1 MNDHQIRSVNT
12 RNLLKKLTVA
22 IIVVAAYQLTFNDPV
37 KPLAALFDSNLIEK
51 THLAKLELVSGDER
65 DGRTEITMQLTLDI
79 DLGKEL
85 NKLIK
90 AIITSR

>member
-1 MNDHQIRSVNT
+1 MNDQQIRSGNT

-22 IIVVAAYQLTFNDPV
+22 IIVIAAYQLTFNDPV
-37 KPLAALFDSNLIEK
+37 KPSVELFEINLIEE

-65 DGRTEITMQLTLDI
+65 DGRTEITMQLSLNI
-79 DLGKEL
+79 DLGKKL
-85 NKLIK
+85 NKLIN